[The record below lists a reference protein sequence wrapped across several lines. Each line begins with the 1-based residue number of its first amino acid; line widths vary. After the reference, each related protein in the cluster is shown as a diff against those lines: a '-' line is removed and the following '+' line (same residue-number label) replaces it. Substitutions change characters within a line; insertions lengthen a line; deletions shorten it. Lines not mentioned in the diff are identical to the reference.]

1 MWNTKIEYFR
11 ELQNSGR
18 LVKINLHLADK
29 IYTGYVRAIND
40 DGVFVTAKMGDD
52 QEIRIKDV
60 TFIFYSAISF
70 VECGL

>member
-1 MWNTKIEYFR
+1 MWNTKIEYFE
-11 ELQNSGR
+11 ELLLNQK

-29 IYTGYVRAIND
+29 ICTGYIRAIND
-40 DGVFVTAKMGDD
+40 DGVFVAAKTGDD
-52 QEIRIKDV
+52 QEIRVEDV